1 LTGTTAGTTI
11 GGNGGDAIAIIY
23 TW

>member
-1 LTGTTAGTTI
+1 LTGSPAGTTI